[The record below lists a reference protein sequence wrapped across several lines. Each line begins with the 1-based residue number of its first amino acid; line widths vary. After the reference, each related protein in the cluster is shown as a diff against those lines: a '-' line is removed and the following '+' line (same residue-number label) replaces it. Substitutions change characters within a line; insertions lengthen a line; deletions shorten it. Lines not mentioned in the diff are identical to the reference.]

1 MTRLR
6 RARTTAGRS
15 KYQMRMPYP
24 GTFTPDNVVANFREI
39 ARWANELPIP
49 SEDTF
54 MPYFLEYKP
63 EDPEDEWDV
72 NLVTIMQSTFDTEL
86 MPTGTWLVYAT
97 LEPEDIPV
105 EAVGAD
111 AEIVVL
117 GPNATGN
124 NYDSIGYMEGS
135 NAVKVVTDLDV
146 DFTAETFELTYEWY
160 LPRIGSLTYPQ
171 AWGMNLLVVNAAEDD
186 FRIQGQARIS
196 TITDF
201 EVGPDLVAE
210 VVPSTLYAWAYRL
223 SDGYSIPTTLED
235 ITPP

>member
-54 MPYFLEYKP
+54 MPYFFEYKP

-72 NLVTIMQSTFDTEL
+72 NLVTIMQSKFDTEL
-86 MPTGTWLVYAT
+86 MPTGTWLVYAA
-97 LEPEDIPV
+97 LEPEDVPV
-105 EAVGAD
+105 DAVGAD
-111 AEIVVL
+111 VRLVVL
-117 GPNATGN
+117 GPNLAGN
-124 NYDSIGYMEGS
+124 NYDSIGYMEGAE
-135 NAVKVVTDLDV
+135 AVKVVTDLDV
-146 DFTAETFELTYEWY
+146 DFTAETFELTYEWF
-160 LPRIGSLTYPQ
+160 LPAVASLTYPQ

-196 TITDF
+196 TITDAT
-201 EVGPDLVAE
+201 VGPDLLAE
-210 VVPSTLYAWAYRL
+210 VVPSNLYAWAYRI